1 MFVEADVEVAITDK
15 TFTSTEEYDLK
26 LWLQRAFKANACY
39 RISGFKAGA
48 GRTFQATVAINARVL
63 AEADWKRLE
72 ASGKPGILRQFVE
85 TMFSGKGTCRCLAD
99 PKLKPM

>member
-1 MFVEADVEVAITDK
+1 MFVEAEVEVAITDK
-15 TFTSTEEYDLK
+15 TVTSTEEYDLK

-48 GRTFQATVAINARVL
+48 GKAFQATVAINTRVL

-72 ASGKPGILRQFVE
+72 TAPQPGVLRQFVE
-85 TMFSGKGTCRCLAD
+85 AMFAGKGTCRCLSD
-99 PKLKPM
+99 PRLKPI